1 MLFYRDTK
9 FLWNDG
15 IKYSSLKL
23 IIIVHIEHNED
34 LHLRE
39 VMKAGNEKSDLS
51 TMWQLHPHKWSS
63 LTIFAAKYI
72 LNFQR
77 V

>member
-9 FLWNDG
+9 FLCNDG

-23 IIIVHIEHNED
+23 ILIVHIEHKED

-51 TMWQLHPHKWSS
+51 TMWQ
-63 LTIFAAKYI
+63 T
-72 LNFQR
+72 
-77 V
+77 